1 MTIGGSESRNVTG
14 GRTTSVGKDDVLTVG
29 KTLEMVAGDS
39 ITIKTGKA
47 MLIMKK
53 DGSIT
58 LKGKDVL
65 IDASG
70 KIDIKADKDIGMKG
84 KNIVQN

>member
-1 MTIGGSESRNVTG
+1 MPLIRAGWLDPRRGRSCALWHRLLAGPASENDRLSDA
-14 GRTTSVGKDDVLTVG
+14 SVGYP
-29 KTLEMVAGDS
+29 LEMVAGDS

-58 LKGKDVL
+58 LKGKGVL

-70 KIDIKADKDIGMKG
+70 KD
-84 KNIVQN
+84 